1 MTGRRTIRAANLV
14 ELRGQMKANLP
25 GIPKRVSARENRQRE
40 HWIADRLIFGL
51 ASHGQIAFPIER
63 RLRDKP
69 DCSFDAG
76 ERTIG
81 LEISELVPTAL
92 RDAEVL
98 QETVYPNAKVH
109 PSDFPWSKEWTE
121 EELHAFLA
129 RGGSVARRPPGWAG
143 DEEERALAGAANER
157 LSRKTK
163 QLNGEGFEKFDEN
176 WLGLYASYPPPH
188 LHCEALA
195 TELCDPR
202 PVGDQPVRFNRLLL
216 LAGDRFVMAPYVVLE
231 APTPWT

>member
-1 MTGRRTIRAANLV
+1 MTERPTIRAANLD
-14 ELRGQMKANLP
+14 ELRGQMRANPP

-40 HWIADRLIFGL
+40 HWIADRLIFAL

-76 ERTIG
+76 GKMIG

-98 QETVYPNAKVH
+98 QETVYPHAKVQA
-109 PSDFPWSKEWTE
+109 SDFPWGKKWTE
-121 EELHAFLA
+121 EDLHAFLA
-129 RGGSVARRPPGWAG
+129 RGGSLHSRGWAG
-143 DEEERALAGAANER
+143 DEEERALAGIANER
-157 LSRKTK
+157 LDQKTK
-163 QLNGEGFEKFDEN
+163 QLNGTGFERLDEN
-176 WLGLYASYPPPH
+176 WLGLYASYPPPD

-195 TELCDPR
+195 TALCDPR
-202 PVGDQPVRFNRLLL
+202 TVGDQPVRFDRLLL
-216 LAGDRFVMAPYVVLE
+216 LAGDRFVMAPYVVLG